1 MKKLNIWYWIVTGLF
16 VVFMLF
22 SGITNLWVTPESVQL
37 VSDHLGYPHYFVAY
51 IGLAKMVGAV
61 VLVLPGLPRL
71 KEWAY
76 AGLFYDLLTATF
88 SFYAVGDP
96 VVQWLP
102 MLVFMMVLFASYMLY
117 HRRLSRR

>member
-16 VVFMLF
+16 AAFMLF
-22 SGITNLWVTPESVQL
+22 SGIVDLMVTPDSVQL
-37 VSDHLGYPHYFVAY
+37 ISDHLGYPHYFVGY
-51 IGLAKMVGAV
+51 IGFAKMVGAIV
-61 VLVLPGLPRL
+61 ILLPGFPRL

-76 AGLFYDLLTATF
+76 AGLFYDLLAATY

-102 MLVFMMVLFASYMLY
+102 MLLFIGLFFASYILY
-117 HRRLSRR
+117 HRRLSRG

>member
-1 MKKLNIWYWIVTGLF
+1 
-16 VVFMLF
+16 
-22 SGITNLWVTPESVQL
+22 L

-102 MLVFMMVLFASYMLY
+102 MLVFMVVLFASYMLY